1 MCQMLRLEMLW
12 KADFPKG
19 DFGSFG
25 KDPAHG
31 PSRHQ
36 IPAHDQRL
44 LLFIILFCIISRLLE
59 QLLHAFP
66 SI

>member
-1 MCQMLRLEMLW
+1 MLW

-19 DFGSFG
+19 DFGIFG
-25 KDPAHG
+25 KDPASARAFT
-31 PSRHQ
+31 PSNSE
-36 IPAHDQRL
+36 AHDQRL

>member
-1 MCQMLRLEMLW
+1 MLRLEMLW

-25 KDPAHG
+25 KDPTHG

-36 IPAHDQRL
+36 IPKHTINAYFCSSFSFALFHD
-44 LLFIILFCIISRLLE
+44 F
-59 QLLHAFP
+59 
-66 SI
+66 